1 MKVDWPKAC
10 RGWMNYVSGSLVVMS
25 LQGLGLKRES
35 QIDLIQ
41 RERNR
46 MQKT

>member
-1 MKVDWPKAC
+1 MKVDWSKAC

-25 LQGLGLKRES
+25 QGLGLQRES
-35 QIDLIQ
+35 QIVLIQ